1 MKSAVSRL
9 SLVTNASPLAV
20 CSSDLCLTT
29 GTAAAQDAASA
40 NTGAQTIG
48 IQDIVVTAQRRSERL
63 SQVPISVQ
71 AVTGDQLARSAVL
84 DTRMLESISPSV
96 NFTGGFNGSATS
108 LSVRGVSSTSYEGG
122 IQPSVALVVDG
133 VPVARQNEF
142 LFDFSD
148 IERIEVLSGQHGT
161 LFGKIST
168 GGVVSVVTKRP
179 TAHFAGSIEGLATP
193 DEDYSVRGIV

>member
-1 MKSAVSRL
+1 
-9 SLVTNASPLAV
+9 
-20 CSSDLCLTT
+20 
-29 GTAAAQDAASA
+29 
-40 NTGAQTIG
+40 
-48 IQDIVVTAQRRSERL
+48 
-63 SQVPISVQ
+63 
-71 AVTGDQLARSAVL
+71 
-84 DTRMLESISPSV
+84 MLESISPSV

-148 IERIEVLSGQHGT
+148 IGRIEVLSGPQGT
-161 LFGKIST
+161 LFGKNST

-179 TAHFAGSIEGLATP
+179 TDHFASSIEGLATT
-193 DEDYSVRGIV
+193 DEEYSVRGIVNKIGRASCRERVCQYV